1 MDAPITSFERVQRFH
16 ARLFEIARV
25 ARGNGEVVLK
35 RGGGN
40 HSVKEWDCVS
50 FPLQI
55 HHQSGP
61 SPTDRGVPRN
71 AVNGLYNFFKPLLES
86 FPLATAWNR
95 ENTDAQFA
103 ENERIHNEVSL
114 IGSEPFDNLAIRRR
128 PRRFA
133 EYVRIYQVSHPSTG
147 ALMSSVVSVRS
158 KGWYHPLTGQAS
170 SNFTSPWLRRRSL
183 RFRRYSPRSMRSI
196 SNSCPASIASRCR
209 ISAGRMICPF
219 VEIVVLILGKIMS
232 YLPAVNLHCSQSN
245 SIVSEAR
252 RRRWLRALILCNGRK
267 HCCRAGKNSVA
278 WRLLIEEGGKYGNK
292 ERIDSN
298 QTEHRLHHG

>member
-40 HSVKEWDCVS
+40 HSVKERDCIS

-86 FPLATAWNR
+86 CPLATAWKR

-103 ENERIHNEVSL
+103 ENDGIHNEVSL

-133 EYVRIYQVSHPSTG
+133 EYVRIYQVSHPSVG
-147 ALMSSVVSVRS
+147 ALMLSVVSARS
-158 KGWYHPLTGQAS
+158 RGWNHPLTGQAS
-170 SNFTSPWLRRRSL
+170 NNFTSPSLRRPSF

-196 SNSCPASIASRCR
+196 SNSCPASMSSRCR
-209 ISAGRMICPF
+209 ISAGRTICPF
-219 VEIVVLILGKIMS
+219 VETVVLILGKILS
-232 YLPAVNLHCSQSN
+232 YSTDVNHPTN
-245 SIVSEAR
+245 R
-252 RRRWLRALILCNGRK
+252 
-267 HCCRAGKNSVA
+267 
-278 WRLLIEEGGKYGNK
+278 
-292 ERIDSN
+292 
-298 QTEHRLHHG
+298 T